1 MVSNA
6 KLKAYDD
13 LYNRL
18 DTKEGKKD
26 IYKLAKLRERKTK
39 DFNYIKCVKGEDERV
54 LIKEKEI
61 KE

>member
-1 MVSNA
+1 MVSNV

-18 DTKEGKKD
+18 DTNEGEKT

-39 DFNYIKCVKGEDERV
+39 DFNYIKCVKGEDESLNKR
-54 LIKEKEI
+54 
-61 KE
+61 